1 MNKSKYFIPALALG
15 LLSSCA
21 DDLTKGYVVEQPLSL
36 QVQEELNSLDPL
48 KSYKTAPNI
57 SPNFKL
63 GGALTATDFI
73 KGGNIGALA
82 VANFD
87 EIVAGNAM
95 KCSSCVNDKGE
106 MTFTTVQ
113 DFVSAAKKASIG
125 IYGHTLAWHS
135 QQPYKWL
142 TSLLKDKE
150 PVIEVPEEGEE
161 VKENEE
167 LVSSI
172 DYTKYAGEPKKTI
185 GTGEAPGG
193 VDNNGNPKDPKGY
206 VEDNGELTLQLFPSG
221 SVVNFPHYVMGYVP
235 RILADGLEVRNPNT
249 WYQFFAIT
257 GVPHDQK
264 ANTKYRAKF
273 TVKSNENSEDKV
285 SVNLTAR
292 WGWGD
297 DEKVDGAI
305 SVPISNESKV
315 VTWDFSGIGEKATF
329 DIVANPSGSDH
340 VFIIEKIEVVKVE
353 QQAGIT
359 KSWEETLVN
368 GDLTGDDFETS
379 FGASGYTGELVG
391 NVDGEK
397 VLQVSSKGDEADDW
411 RCQLF
416 VASTKK
422 FNPDDKIRISI
433 DVKAEKPSLNAC
445 ATQAQSAKGDYNYWS
460 FAGGIDFT
468 TEWKTWTKT
477 ITVTE
482 RMCAKG
488 DDGKDNYHVVN
499 LGAMAINLGKQ
510 GQENTFY
517 FKNLKWEVE
526 TVKFPDGNK
535 PIPLTEEEKRD
546 TLIWAM
552 DKWISGMME
561 ATDGYV
567 SAWDVVNEPIA
578 GGGDDGDGFYTLQ
591 HGKAND
597 DGIGGNS
604 DVFFWQDYMGDLEYV
619 RSAVSLA
626 RKHFKGNASDLKL
639 FINDYNLESD
649 WDDNQKLKSLIHWVE
664 KWEADGVTKI
674 DGLGTQMHI
683 SCYEDETTQESKKE
697 HIAKMFELMAA
708 TGKLVRVSE
717 LDMGYVTKDGTS
729 LQTEELTDAQHQQMA
744 DLYKFVIK
752 TYLEKVPAAQ
762 QYGICQWCL
771 TDSPKSSS
779 WRKGQPT
786 GLWTEKFIRKV
797 TFKGFAEGLSGK

>member
-48 KSYKTAPNI
+48 KSYKTAPNL

-63 GGALTATDFI
+63 GGALTATDFV

-95 KCSSCVNDKGE
+95 KYSSCVDDKGV
-106 MTFTTVQ
+106 MNFTTVE
-113 DFVSAAKKASIG
+113 DFVKAAEKASIG

-135 QQPYKWL
+135 QQRPKYL

-150 PVIEVPEEGEE
+150 PIIEASDDNE
-161 VKENEE
+161 VKTIEDF
-167 LVSSI
+167 SI
-172 DYTKYAGEPKKTI
+172 DYSTMSKYEMWHGGDLGEDGHIRISSETDGDI
-185 GTGEAPGG
+185 DYQIQATDG
-193 VDNNGNPKDPKGY
+193 VLKITNY
-206 VEDNGELTLQLFPSG
+206 VVANASTWRVQYF
-221 SVVNFPHYVMGYVP
+221 V
-235 RILADGLEVRNPNT
+235 ADGLTLKGGQKYTLTFEVKCDEETDINGFIGP
-249 WYQFFAIT
+249 WGKHADFKLP
-257 GVPHDQK
+257 V
-264 ANTKYRAKF
+264 TKEWEK
-273 TVKSNENSEDKV
+273 KSV
-285 SVNLTAR
+285 
-292 WGWGD
+292 
-297 DEKVDGAI
+297 
-305 SVPISNESKV
+305 V
-315 VTWDFSGIGEKATF
+315 VTTNEEAEGTFHIGFQSGHILGDLCFKNLVVTHE
-329 DIVANPSGSDH
+329 
-340 VFIIEKIEVVKVE
+340 EVS
-353 QQAGIT
+353 AGII

-379 FGASGYTGELVG
+379 FGASGYTGELVTTI
-391 NVDGEK
+391 DGEK
-397 VLQVSSKGDEADDW
+397 VLQVSSPGTEADDW

-416 VASTKK
+416 IASTKK

-433 DVKAEKPSLNAC
+433 DVKADKASNSSC
-445 ATQAQSAKGDYNYWS
+445 STQAQSAKGDYNYWS

-477 ITVTE
+477 LDVTE

-488 DDGKDNYHVVN
+488 EDGKEDYHVVY

-526 TVKFPDGNK
+526 TEILPEGTE
-535 PIPLTEEEKRD
+535 PIPLTEEEKKD
-546 TLIWAM
+546 TLTWALGN
-552 DKWISGMME
+552 WIEGMME
-561 ATDGYV
+561 ATNGYV
-567 SAWDVVNEPIA
+567 KAWDVVNEPIA
-578 GGGDDGDGFYTLQ
+578 GNGDDGEGFYTLQ
-591 HGKAND
+591 HGTAND

-604 DVFFWQDYMGDLEYV
+604 DVFFWQDYLGDLDYV
-619 RSAVSLA
+619 RTAVSLA
-626 RKHFKGNASDLKL
+626 RKHFKGDASDLKL
-639 FINDYNLESD
+639 FVNDYNLESD
-649 WDDNQKLKSLIHWVE
+649 WDDNHKLKSLIHWVE

-708 TGKLVRVSE
+708 TGKLIRVSE

-729 LQTEELTDAQHQQMA
+729 LQTEELTEAQHQQMA
-744 DLYKFVIK
+744 DLYKYVVK